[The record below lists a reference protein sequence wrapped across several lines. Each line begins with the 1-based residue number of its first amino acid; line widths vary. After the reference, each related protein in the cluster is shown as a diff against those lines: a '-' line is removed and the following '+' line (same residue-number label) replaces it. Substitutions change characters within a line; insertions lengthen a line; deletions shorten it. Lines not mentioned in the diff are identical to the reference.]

1 MRERTESRDTIREGI
16 KKRKST
22 IDDRARHMGLVVKDK
37 QQVVDASRKLRLST
51 TSEGAE
57 AVKKAI
63 REAAQAAD
71 AEFARQNTVIENKFT
86 ECKQSES
93 DLRNRTK
100 LARDD
105 ASKVRSVAGQ
115 VKETKEAQNLMGTAE
130 KAATDDAAFTA
141 ERKKHQE
148 RIRAQSQGRRD
159 RQKRQLMQMELRW

>member
-1 MRERTESRDTIREGI
+1 MRELTESRDKIRKEI
-16 KKRKST
+16 EKRKST
-22 IDDRARHMGLVVKDK
+22 IDDRAKHMGLVVKDK
-37 QQVVDASRKLRLST
+37 QQVVDTSRKLHLST

-57 AVKKAI
+57 AVKQAI
-63 REAAQAAD
+63 WKAAQAAD

-105 ASKVRSVAGQ
+105 ASKVRSAAGQ
-115 VKETKEAQNLMGTAE
+115 VKETKDAQNLMGTAE

>member
-1 MRERTESRDTIREGI
+1 MREGTESRDEIRKDIE
-16 KKRKST
+16 KRKST
-22 IDDRARHMGLVVKDK
+22 IDDRAKHMGLVVKDK
-37 QQVVDASRKLRLST
+37 QRVVDASRNLRLST

-63 REAAQAAD
+63 GKAAQAAD

-148 RIRAQSQGRRD
+148 RIRAKSQGRRD
-159 RQKRQLMQMELRW
+159 RQKKQLMQMKLNW